1 MASNTAGEAEQG
13 RREGDGHDG
22 IFQGMSFWLSEN
34 VPQKRRFKELIQQND
49 GVVKLREKDAGV
61 LIVDHKRKN
70 LPPNAYSYQ
79 FIEKSIQKGILEDL
93 EVHKAGPSTARPV
106 GATNIQARSHRLAY
120 TIEDDQSIFDY
131 VQQFE
136 KNPKASIS
144 GNKIYEEFAAQH
156 PRHTFQSW
164 RDRYLKR
171 LRGRPRPGGMIEPTA
186 ATADS
191 EETRRS
197 QSAHATTSRGD
208 QVAAE
213 RNTPRRGPQERKRK
227 RSPEPT
233 ESGEREPNRM
243 ASKQQTKAANQHPIP
258 QPPEVVVPHESLVEK
273 RKSPRRGEP
282 PSPKKA
288 KITTQQPP
296 EVAVPHES
304 LVEKRKSPR
313 REEPPSPKKAKI
325 TTQQNT
331 ETAVNQ
337 EYAGGTSI
345 GIDNLFLELPFL
357 PPSPAA
363 EEEEEAPEQD
373 IESWIDNRLR
383 EGKGDEAQIIESL
396 RCTSMDPTL
405 ADKVLDSIAAG
416 NSIPADMRGV
426 WTAEDD
432 RSLEA
437 QDTRE
442 IQRLMDKHGSVYFDY
457 RWEYLNMARAEGLEN
472 PSTT

>member
-1 MASNTAGEAEQG
+1 
-13 RREGDGHDG
+13 
-22 IFQGMSFWLSEN
+22 
-34 VPQKRRFKELIQQND
+34 
-49 GVVKLREKDAGV
+49 
-61 LIVDHKRKN
+61 
-70 LPPNAYSYQ
+70 
-79 FIEKSIQKGILEDL
+79 
-93 EVHKAGPSTARPV
+93 
-106 GATNIQARSHRLAY
+106 
-120 TIEDDQSIFDY
+120 
-131 VQQFE
+131 
-136 KNPKASIS
+136 
-144 GNKIYEEFAAQH
+144 
-156 PRHTFQSW
+156 
-164 RDRYLKR
+164 
-171 LRGRPRPGGMIEPTA
+171 MIEPTA
-186 ATADS
+186 PTADS

-197 QSAHATTSRGD
+197 QSGHATTSRGD

-213 RNTPRRGPQERKRK
+213 RNAPPRGAQERKRK
-227 RSPEPT
+227 HSPEPT

-243 ASKQQTKAANQHPIP
+243 ASKQQTKAANQHPTP
-258 QPPEVVVPHESLVEK
+258 QPPEVV
-273 RKSPRRGEP
+273 
-282 PSPKKA
+282 
-288 KITTQQPP
+288 
-296 EVAVPHES
+296 VPHES

-331 ETAVNQ
+331 ETPVNQ
-337 EYAGGTSI
+337 ESAGGTSI

-363 EEEEEAPEQD
+363 GEEEAPEQD

-383 EGKGDEAQIIESL
+383 EGKGDEAQIIEAL

-416 NSIPADMRGV
+416 NSIPADVRGV

-442 IQRLMDKHGSVYFDY
+442 IQRLMDKHGSVYFEY